1 MNPSR
6 LFPPIDSRH
15 WRSSRSYLL
24 PGALIILCLI
34 LPAPIIPS
42 SDSGIRP
49 DGIVEFLRPDGS
61 LITSI
66 IVEIADT
73 HETHVRGLQER
84 RTVAQGFG
92 MLFLF
97 ERQRRLGVWM
107 RNTPVSLDILF
118 VGVDMRVLNLSQRAL
133 PMSDMEHWSA
143 GPAMYVVEVPAGFA
157 ERSGIGTNS
166 VIRWHRFVNTI
177 PPRP

>member
-1 MNPSR
+1 MNPTR
-6 LFPPIDSRH
+6 LFPHVESRH
-15 WRSSRSYLL
+15 WWSSRSYLL
-24 PGALIILCLI
+24 LGALIILCLI
-34 LPAPIIPS
+34 LPAYILPS

-66 IVEIADT
+66 VVEIADT
-73 HETHVRGLQER
+73 HEARVRGLQER
-84 RTVAQGFG
+84 RYVAQGLG

-118 VGVDMRVLNLSQRAL
+118 VGADMRVLNISHRAL

-143 GPAMYVVEVPAGFA
+143 GPAMYVVEVPAGFT

-166 VIRWHRFVNTI
+166 VIRWQRFINI
-177 PPRP
+177 SPPRP